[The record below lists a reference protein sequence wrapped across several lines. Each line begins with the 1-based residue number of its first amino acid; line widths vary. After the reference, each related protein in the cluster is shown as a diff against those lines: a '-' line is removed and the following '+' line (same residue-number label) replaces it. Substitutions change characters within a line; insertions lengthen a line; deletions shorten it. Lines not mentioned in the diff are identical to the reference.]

1 MMPDIYGRTES
12 IMKKNVIKTIVAG
25 SMLALALTACGGAT
39 EETKDYSS
47 AFTDDAGNTGA
58 DTATDTDVTAATADE
73 TGADASEDQTS
84 ADRFA
89 FTYNGT
95 KIELGASYDDVKAAI
110 GDATSEF
117 TQNSCAFDGCLNM
130 YTYGSSF
137 EIDETVL
144 DSGEA
149 PYISA
154 IYLTDDLVSTEEGLS
169 VFMTKDDAVSIYGE
183 PDEEGD
189 SYIKYRSGDSVIS
202 IIFDD
207 GSDTIASICIS
218 LDEY

>member
-12 IMKKNVIKTIVAG
+12 IMKKNFIRTITAV

-47 AFTDDAGNTGA
+47 AFTDDAGNSSAETDA
-58 DTATDTDVTAATADE
+58 DANVDAADE

-189 SYIKYRSGDSVIS
+189 TYIS

-218 LDEY
+218 LDEYFPVK

>member
-12 IMKKNVIKTIVAG
+12 IMKKNFIRTITAG

-47 AFTDDAGNTGA
+47 AFTDDAGNASAEAETDA
-58 DTATDTDVTAATADE
+58 DANVDAADE

-84 ADRFA
+84 DDRFA

-95 KIELGASYDDVKAAI
+95 KIELGANYDDVKAAI